1 MATAKTEQ
9 KSPRQQPVVVNPDR
23 RPRRA
28 PAKPN
33 SPEQAPPRQPRFSW
47 ARWCDEWKMTLAA
60 TLMAWKKPRF
70 ILTVVLTVLIFGTL
84 MNLLSNGLSQ
94 FTLLFKLDWSGKW
107 ALLEHAFLAVF
118 GVGRAFIDWLSV
130 FAVALLQ
137 GILLGLVVV
146 VWHYNKSQNATAPAT
161 ADRAASTTTGRT
173 ASTTTG
179 RPADATSITAAANQN
194 TANAQSAGIV
204 AGLAVLSAGCPT
216 CGTSL
221 LLPIIGMFT
230 SAGGALA
237 GVISGVVYA
246 VAILVALWAL
256 KRVGREAYAVLLAE
270 HFARTTKHAKPSASP
285 EKTTSA

>member
-9 KSPRQQPVVVNPDR
+9 KSPRQQPSVVNPDR
-23 RPRRA
+23 KPRRA

-33 SPEQAPPRQPRFSW
+33 NPEQAPPRQPRFSW
-47 ARWCDEWKMTLAA
+47 ARWCDEWKMALAA
-60 TLMAWKKPRF
+60 TLMAWKRPRF

-137 GILLGLVVV
+137 GILLGLVVI
-146 VWHYNKSQNATAPAT
+146 VWHYNKNQNATAPAT
-161 ADRAASTTTGRT
+161 TGRA

-194 TANAQSAGIV
+194 AANAQSAGIV

>member
-1 MATAKTEQ
+1 MTKAKTEQ
-9 KSPRQQPVVVNPDR
+9 KPPRRQSSVANSDRKPRQ
-23 RPRRA
+23 A
-28 PAKPN
+28 TAKPN
-33 SPEQAPPRQPRFSW
+33 NPEQTPPRPPRFSW
-47 ARWCDEWKMTLAA
+47 ARWCDEWKMALAA
-60 TLMAWKKPRF
+60 ILMAWKRPRF

-137 GILLGLVVV
+137 GILLGLVVI
-146 VWHYNKSQNATAPAT
+146 VWHYNKNQNA
-161 ADRAASTTTGRT
+161 
-173 ASTTTG
+173 
-179 RPADATSITAAANQN
+179 
-194 TANAQSAGIV
+194 ANAQSAGIV

-256 KRVGREAYAVLLAE
+256 KRVGREAYAIMITE
-270 HFARTTKHAKPSASP
+270 KRGKH
-285 EKTTSA
+285 E

>member
-9 KSPRQQPVVVNPDR
+9 KSPRQQPSVVNPDR
-23 RPRRA
+23 KPRRA

-33 SPEQAPPRQPRFSW
+33 NPEQAPPRQPRFSW
-47 ARWCDEWKMTLAA
+47 ARWCDEWKMALAA

-70 ILTVVLTVLIFGTL
+70 IIAVVLTVLIFGTL

-137 GILLGLVVV
+137 GILLGLVVI
-146 VWHYNKSQNATAPAT
+146 VWHYNKNANATTRTSTDRTANTTSATTHTNQNA
-161 ADRAASTTTGRT
+161 
-173 ASTTTG
+173 
-179 RPADATSITAAANQN
+179 
-194 TANAQSAGIV
+194 ANAQSAGIV

-270 HFARTTKHAKPSASP
+270 HFAHTTKHAKPSASP

>member
-1 MATAKTEQ
+1 MTKAKTEQ
-9 KSPRQQPVVVNPDR
+9 KPPRQQPSVANSDR
-23 RPRRA
+23 KPRQA
-28 PAKPN
+28 TAKPN
-33 SPEQAPPRQPRFSW
+33 NPEQAPPRFSW
-47 ARWCDEWKMTLAA
+47 ARWCDEWKMALAA
-60 TLMAWKKPRF
+60 MLMAWKRPRF
-70 ILTVVLTVLIFGTL
+70 ILTVILTVLIFGTL

-137 GILLGLVVV
+137 GILLGLVVI
-146 VWHYNKSQNATAPAT
+146 VWHYNKNQNA
-161 ADRAASTTTGRT
+161 
-173 ASTTTG
+173 
-179 RPADATSITAAANQN
+179 
-194 TANAQSAGIV
+194 ANAQGAGIV

-270 HFARTTKHAKPSASP
+270 HFARTAKHAKPLASP

>member
-9 KSPRQQPVVVNPDR
+9 KSLRQQPSVVNPDR
-23 RPRRA
+23 KPRRA

-33 SPEQAPPRQPRFSW
+33 NPEQAPPRQPRFSW
-47 ARWCDEWKMTLAA
+47 ARWCDEWKMALAA
-60 TLMAWKKPRF
+60 TLMAWKRPRF

-137 GILLGLVVV
+137 GILLGLVVI
-146 VWHYNKSQNATAPAT
+146 VWHYNKNQNATAPAT
-161 ADRAASTTTGRT
+161 TGRA

-194 TANAQSAGIV
+194 AANAQSAGIV

-256 KRVGREAYAVLLAE
+256 KHVGREAYAVLLAE

>member
-1 MATAKTEQ
+1 MTKAKTEQ
-9 KSPRQQPVVVNPDR
+9 KPPRQQPSVANSGR
-23 RPRRA
+23 KPRQA
-28 PAKPN
+28 TAKPN
-33 SPEQAPPRQPRFSW
+33 DPEQAPPRPSRFSW
-47 ARWCDEWKMTLAA
+47 ARWCDEWKMALAA
-60 TLMAWKKPRF
+60 ILMAWKRPRF
-70 ILTVVLTVLIFGTL
+70 ILTVILTVLIFGTL

-137 GILLGLVVV
+137 GILLGLVVI
-146 VWHYNKSQNATAPAT
+146 VWHYNKNQNAAAPA
-161 ADRAASTTTGRT
+161 
-173 ASTTTG
+173 TTG
-179 RPADATSITAAANQN
+179 RPADATSIVATANQN
-194 TANAQSAGIV
+194 AANAQSAGIV

-256 KRVGREAYAVLLAE
+256 KRVGREAYAIMITE
-270 HFARTTKHAKPSASP
+270 KRGKH
-285 EKTTSA
+285 E

>member
-9 KSPRQQPVVVNPDR
+9 KS
-23 RPRRA
+23 
-28 PAKPN
+28 
-33 SPEQAPPRQPRFSW
+33 PRQPRFSW

-60 TLMAWKKPRF
+60 TLMAWKRPRF
-70 ILTVVLTVLIFGTL
+70 IITVVLTVLIFGTL

-137 GILLGLVVV
+137 GILLGLVVI
-146 VWHYNKSQNATAPAT
+146 VWRYNKNQNAAT
-161 ADRAASTTTGRT
+161 QTTGRAASATTGH
-173 ASTTTG
+173 
-179 RPADATSITAAANQN
+179 PADATSATTTTNQN
-194 TANAQSAGIV
+194 AANAQSAGIV

-270 HFARTTKHAKPSASP
+270 HFARTAKHDKPSPSP
-285 EKTTSA
+285 EKTASA